1 MIENILGGIGIVFV
15 LGVVLALALISGIV
29 WYFYMKVRYKT
40 VLSNE
45 AMIVTGKNLG
55 DESKEKNI
63 YKDDEGR
70 YMKVIRGGGHKL
82 RLFQTAT
89 RISLKSFQLEIK
101 TPKVYTRQGVGIY
114 GEAVATVKVADTL
127 KGIVT
132 YAEQFLGK
140 KQDEIEHEITEVLS
154 SNLRAILSKMSVEE
168 INSDREGFNEAVR
181 EVAQEQLDRMGFKIT
196 SLGLSDLRDDD
207 GYLENLG
214 RPQVSEVRKVAEIA
228 ESENKRET
236 EIKQAEVDE
245 EVSREK
251 FQREMNIADVRKEKE
266 LKDARILAETQKE
279 KAIAEASYELEQE
292 ERRLDI
298 EQRRLA
304 IKEQEKVKE
313 LRILEMERENDVK
326 LQRQQVE
333 LEKQQVEVR
342 KQQAEAD
349 YYAKIK
355 EAEALAKA
363 RISEGDAEA
372 EVIKKKSM
380 AEVEAI
386 EKRAEAMAKHQ
397 DVILKEKMIGILP
410 EYARAISESLSNV
423 ESIRIMDGGSGGQI
437 NTIPKTVTNTMT
449 SLQES
454 LKQMTGFDLVGT
466 LNGLTGAQED
476 SSDQRL
482 EINQDMI
489 DSFMKKQHKE
499 FIENNP
505 SEE

>member
-1 MIENILGGIGIVFV
+1 MEALLNGIGVTLLLGFLLVVALVGLVF
-15 LGVVLALALISGIV
+15 

-45 AMIVTGKNLG
+45 ALIVTGRNLG
-55 DESKEKNI
+55 DEEKESNI

-89 RISLKSFQLEIK
+89 RISLKSFQLDIK
-101 TPKVYTRQGVGIY
+101 TPKVYTKQGVGIY

-127 KGIVT
+127 QGIVT

-214 RPQVSEVRKVAEIA
+214 RPQVAVVRKTAEIA
-228 ESENKRET
+228 ESESKRET
-236 EIKQAEVDE
+236 EIKQAQVDE
-245 EVSREK
+245 EVSRER

-266 LKDARILAETQKE
+266 LKDAKILAETQKE
-279 KAIAEASYELEQE
+279 KAVAEASYELEQE
-292 ERRLDI
+292 ERRLQI
-298 EQRRLA
+298 EKRRLE
-304 IKEQEKVKE
+304 IKEQEKENQLKF
-313 LRILEMERENDVK
+313 LEMERQNDVK
-326 LQRQQVE
+326 LQKQQVE

-349 YYAKIK
+349 YYAKTK

-363 RISEGDAEA
+363 KISEGEAEA

-397 DVILKEKMIGILP
+397 DVILKEKLIGILP

-437 NTIPKTVTNTMT
+437 NTLPSTVTNTMT

-454 LKQMTGFDLVGT
+454 LKQMTGFDLVDT
-466 LNGLTGAQED
+466 LNHITGQNNEY
-476 SSDQRL
+476 
-482 EINQDMI
+482 
-489 DSFMKKQHKE
+489 
-499 FIENNP
+499 ENNDY
-505 SEE
+505 EEETELLDSIE